1 MAKAYKAFKFL
12 LWSGLL
18 AFCGGLL
25 IAASG
30 YLYLSP
36 SLPDVETLRDIR
48 LQTPLRVYS
57 DDGLL
62 IAEFGE
68 KRRSPVRIE
77 NTPPLLLKAFLAA
90 EDDRFYKHHGVDPVG
105 LGRATVQLISTGRI
119 QSGGSTIT
127 MQVAKNFFLSHE
139 RVFSRKF
146 NEILL
151 ALRIEQELDKD
162 EILELYLNKIYLG
175 NRSYGIE
182 AAAQVYYGKTVNE
195 LDLAQMAMIAGLP
208 KAPSTRNPIRSARK
222 ALSRRNWILSRM
234 LELGYIDSVQYEQAV
249 EQPVTASY
257 HGLKT
262 ELDAPWIAEMVRQ
275 EMVERF
281 GAEAYTDGY
290 RVYTTVNSTL
300 QKTANHA
307 VLNGLTAYYEK
318 HGYRGPLERPEN
330 PNISPEVLQTRLK
343 EVPTLGTLRPAI
355 VTQIGEQTAELLFK
369 DQTTAELPWEG
380 IKWAKKYINI
390 NAFGYN
396 PKTAGDV
403 LKVGDLVQ
411 VTLQEDGSYR
421 LAQTPDAQSSLIS
434 MDPETGAIRALVGG
448 YNFNDSK
455 FNRATQAIR
464 QNGSVFKPFVYSAGI
479 HSGLTASTLINDAPV
494 VFTDDELEA
503 TWRPKNDNQKFM
515 GPTRLRVGLYR
526 SRNLVSI
533 RLLQRVGI
541 KPALRYLENTFGFPA
556 DALSSN
562 LSLAL
567 GSAAMTPMQ
576 VTTGYSVIANG
587 GYKVQPHLVKRIDLL
602 DEPVFTGEY
611 PTACYNCQPEPAT
624 EAEEN
629 SEPEALTPELLTL
642 DTIAFP
648 GVVEGEST
656 TAEVIEALPLAPL
669 QPTPPLRA
677 ERVMDE
683 RENYIINNMMR
694 DVIRKGTG
702 RRALALGRNDLG
714 GKTGTTNGSRDV
726 WFAGFNSQLL
736 TTVWVGRDD
745 NQTLGRWE
753 YGANVALPIWLEYM
767 KVALQDMPE
776 SPLPQPPGI
785 VTLKIDPVTGEPA
798 AANDQNAIFEVYRTE
813 KAPNPAAAGSS
824 STSNGAAEDTP
835 QSIF

>member
-12 LWSGLL
+12 IWSGFL
-18 AFCGGLL
+18 AFCGILV

-68 KRRSPVRIE
+68 KRRSPIQIE
-77 NTPPLLLKAFLAA
+77 NTPQLLLNAFLAA

-105 LGRATVQLISTGRI
+105 LGRATLQLLSTGRI

-151 ALRIEQELDKD
+151 ALRIERELSKA

-175 NRSYGIE
+175 NRAYGID
-182 AAAQVYYGKTVNE
+182 AAAQVYYDKSFDE
-195 LDLAQMAMIAGLP
+195 LNLAQIAMIAGLP
-208 KAPSTRNPIRSARK
+208 KAPSANNPVRSPRRALAR
-222 ALSRRNWILSRM
+222 RDWILSRM
-234 LELGYIDSVQYEQAV
+234 LDLGHIDQYQYSEAV
-249 EQPVTASY
+249 NEPITASY

-281 GAEAYTDGY
+281 GADAYTDGY
-290 RVYTTVNSTL
+290 RVYTTINSSF
-300 QKTANHA
+300 QQTANEA

-318 HGYRGPLERPEN
+318 HGYRGPLERPAA
-330 PNISPEVLQTRLK
+330 PDMSPEALQERLK
-343 EVPTLGTLRPAI
+343 ATSTLGTLTPAI
-355 VTQIGEQTAELLFK
+355 VTAVGEKDAELLFK
-369 DQTTAELPWEG
+369 DGSTAQLNWEG

-396 PKTAGDV
+396 PKRADEV
-403 LKVGDLVQ
+403 LKTGDLIQ
-411 VTLQEDGSYR
+411 VTRQPENSYR
-421 LAQTPDAQSSLIS
+421 LAQTPDAQSALVS
-434 MDPETGAIRALVGG
+434 MDPENGAIRALVGG

-455 FNRATQAIR
+455 FNRATQAVR
-464 QNGSVFKPFVYSAGI
+464 QNGSVFKPFVYSSGI
-479 HSGLTASTLINDAPV
+479 HSGMTASTLINDAPV
-494 VFTDDELEA
+494 VFNDDELES

-533 RLLQRVGI
+533 RLLQRVGVTR
-541 KPALRYLENTFGFPA
+541 AVRYLESTFGFPA
-556 DALSSN
+556 NALSSN

-567 GSAAMTPMQ
+567 GSAALTPMQ
-576 VTTGYSVIANG
+576 VTSGYAVIANG
-587 GYKVQPHLVKRIDLL
+587 GFEVQPHVINRIDLL
-602 DEPVFTGEY
+602 DDPVYTPEY
-611 PTACYNCQPEPAT
+611 PSACYEC
-624 EAEEN
+624 
-629 SEPEALTPELLTL
+629 EPEKPTVTETSGPDDNDVLFPLLTN
-642 DTIAFP
+642 
-648 GVVEGEST
+648 
-656 TAEVIEALPLAPL
+656 
-669 QPTPPLRA
+669 QPVRA

-683 RENYIINNMMR
+683 RENYIINHILR
-694 DVIRKGTG
+694 DVISKGTG
-702 RRALALGRNDLG
+702 RRAQALGRNDIG

-726 WFAGFNSQLL
+726 WFAGFNPHLL

-753 YGANVALPIWLEYM
+753 YGANVTLPIWLEFM
-767 KVALQDMPE
+767 KTAMNNMPE
-776 SPLPQPPGI
+776 YQLSQPQGI
-785 VTLKIDPVTGEPA
+785 VTLRIDPTTGEPA
-798 AANDQNAIFEVYRTE
+798 SARDQDAIFEVYRTE
-813 KAPNPAAAGSS
+813 KAPDTSNPRRGS
-824 STSNGAAEDTP
+824 STSDSDEGDTP

>member
-12 LWSGLL
+12 IWSGFL
-18 AFCGGLL
+18 AFCGILV

-36 SLPDVETLRDIR
+36 SLPDVESLRDIR

-68 KRRSPVRIE
+68 KRRSPVQIE
-77 NTPPLLLKAFLAA
+77 NTPQLLLKAFLAA
-90 EDDRFYKHHGVDPVG
+90 EDDRFYKHRGVDPVG
-105 LGRATVQLISTGRI
+105 LGRATVQLLSTGRI

-151 ALRIEQELDKD
+151 ALRIERELNKD

-175 NRSYGIE
+175 NRAYGIE
-182 AAAQVYYGKTVNE
+182 SAAQVYYDKTVNE
-195 LDLAQMAMIAGLP
+195 LNLAQMAMIAGLP
-208 KAPSTRNPIRSARK
+208 KAPSANNPVRSPRRALAR
-222 ALSRRNWILSRM
+222 RDWILSRM
-234 LELGYIDSVQYEQAV
+234 LDLGYIEQYQYSEAV
-249 EQPVTASY
+249 SQPITASY

-290 RVYTTVNSTL
+290 RVYTTVDSTF
-300 QKTANHA
+300 QQTANHA

-318 HGYRGPLERPEN
+318 HGYRGPLERPET
-330 PNISPEVLQTRLK
+330 PDLRPEAFLERLK
-343 EVPTLGTLRPAI
+343 VTSTLGTLIPAI
-355 VTQIGEQTAELLFK
+355 VTKVGDKDAELIFK
-369 DQTTAELPWEG
+369 DGSVALLGWDG

-396 PKTAGDV
+396 PKRADEVLKAGD
-403 LKVGDLVQ
+403 LIQ
-411 VTLQEDGSYR
+411 VSRQPDDSFR
-421 LAQTPDAQSSLIS
+421 LAQTPDAQSALIS
-434 MDPETGAIRALVGG
+434 MDPENGAIRALVGG

-455 FNRATQAIR
+455 FNRATQAVR
-464 QNGSVFKPFVYSAGI
+464 QNGSVFKPFVYSSGI
-479 HSGLTASTLINDAPV
+479 HSGMTASTLINDAPV
-494 VFTDDELEA
+494 VFNDDELES

-533 RLLQRVGI
+533 RLLQSVGVRS
-541 KPALRYLENTFGFPA
+541 AVRYLENTFGFPA
-556 DALSSN
+556 NALSNN

-567 GSAAMTPMQ
+567 GSAALTPMQ
-576 VTTGYSVIANG
+576 VTSGYAVLANG
-587 GYKVQPHLVKRIDLL
+587 GYQIQPHVIKRIDLL
-602 DEPVFTGEY
+602 DEPVYTAKY
-611 PTACYNCQPEPAT
+611 PPACYECAPEQP
-624 EAEEN
+624 
-629 SEPEALTPELLTL
+629 
-642 DTIAFP
+642 
-648 GVVEGEST
+648 ST
-656 TAEVIEALPLAPL
+656 TEVLSFNDESLLSPLAQT
-669 QPTPPLRA
+669 QPDRA

-683 RENYIINNMMR
+683 RENYIINHILR

-702 RRALALGRNDLG
+702 RRAQVLGRNDIG

-726 WFAGFNSQLL
+726 WFAGFNPHLL

-745 NQTLGRWE
+745 NLTLGRWE

-767 KVALQDMPE
+767 KVALRDMPE
-776 SPLPQPPGI
+776 YQLPQPQGI
-785 VTLKIDPVTGEPA
+785 VTLRIDPVTGEPTSA
-798 AANDQNAIFEVYRTE
+798 SDQNAIFEVYRAE
-813 KAPNPAAAGSS
+813 NAPDPSRPGRGSPS
-824 STSNGAAEDTP
+824 SGSDEGDTP